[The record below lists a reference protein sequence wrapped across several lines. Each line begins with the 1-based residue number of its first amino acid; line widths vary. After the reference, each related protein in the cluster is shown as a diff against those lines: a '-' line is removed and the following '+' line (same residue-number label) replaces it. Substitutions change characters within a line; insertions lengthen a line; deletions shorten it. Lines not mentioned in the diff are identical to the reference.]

1 MPARSSDP
9 GIPTLTRRAEPSFHD
24 PAADDTDAPLLTELA
39 DEAGPVY
46 ENDPFPVL
54 TDVADD
60 DEAPV
65 PPVSH
70 TSEPA
75 SEPASAPPSPA
86 AAPTS
91 ALPASL
97 PAAPSPAA
105 PTPAAPLPDATV
117 LAARLQAEVEQLM
130 RQALADAVTQLQAR
144 MDAELPAIV
153 SRVLNEV
160 RRG

>member
-1 MPARSSDP
+1 MPARPSDP
-9 GIPTLTRRAEPSFHD
+9 GIPTLTHRAEPSFHD
-24 PAADDTDAPLLTELA
+24 PADDDADAPLLTELA

-46 ENDPFPVL
+46 ENDPYEHDPFPVL
-54 TDVADD
+54 TDVASED
-60 DEAPV
+60 DEPPV
-65 PPVSH
+65 LPVSH
-70 TSEPA
+70 TSAHRALPA
-75 SEPASAPPSPA
+75 AAPAPAAASAPP
-86 AAPTS
+86 
-91 ALPASL
+91 
-97 PAAPSPAA
+97 
-105 PTPAAPLPDATV
+105 APLPDATV

>member
-1 MPARSSDP
+1 MPARPSDP
-9 GIPTLTRRAEPSFHD
+9 GIPTLTHRAEPSFHD
-24 PAADDTDAPLLTELA
+24 PADDGADAPLLTELA

-46 ENDPFPVL
+46 EHDPFPVL

-60 DEAPV
+60 EDNDRGSDEPQALPV
-65 PPVSH
+65 AG
-70 TSEPA
+70 A
-75 SEPASAPPSPA
+75 SEPVMPA
-86 AAPTS
+86 AVAVVTAP
-91 ALPASL
+91 
-97 PAAPSPAA
+97 
-105 PTPAAPLPDATV
+105 PLPDATV

-130 RQALADAVTQLQAR
+130 QQALADAVKQLQAR

>member
-1 MPARSSDP
+1 MPARPSDP
-9 GIPTLTRRAEPSFHD
+9 GIPTLTHRAEPSFHD
-24 PAADDTDAPLLTELA
+24 PADDDAAAPLLTELA

-46 ENDPFPVL
+46 ENDPYAHDPFPVL

-60 DEAPV
+60 DDNE
-65 PPVSH
+65 PPVLPVSR
-70 TSEPA
+70 TSK
-75 SEPASAPPSPA
+75 PA
-86 AAPTS
+86 AAS
-91 ALPASL
+91 LAAPAAT

-105 PTPAAPLPDATV
+105 PPAHRAPLPDATV

-130 RQALADAVTQLQAR
+130 QRALADAVTQLQAR

>member
-1 MPARSSDP
+1 MPARPSDP
-9 GIPTLTRRAEPSFHD
+9 GIPTLTHRAEPSFHD
-24 PAADDTDAPLLTELA
+24 PADDDADAPLLTELA

-46 ENDPFPVL
+46 ENDPYEHDPFPVL
-54 TDVADD
+54 TDVAGDD
-60 DEAPV
+60 Q
-65 PPVSH
+65 PPVLPVSR

-75 SEPASAPPSPA
+75 APLAAPTATPAAPAPA
-86 AAPTS
+86 AAP
-91 ALPASL
+91 ARP
-97 PAAPSPAA
+97 
-105 PTPAAPLPDATV
+105 APLPDATV

-130 RQALADAVTQLQAR
+130 QQALADAVKQLQAR

>member
-1 MPARSSDP
+1 MPARTPDP
-9 GIPTLTRRAEPSFHD
+9 GIPTLTHRAEPSFHD
-24 PAADDTDAPLLTELA
+24 PADDDADTPLLTELA

-46 ENDPFPVL
+46 ENDPYEHDPFPVL
-54 TDVADD
+54 TDVADA
-60 DEAPV
+60 DELPEL
-65 PPVSH
+65 PISR
-70 TSEPA
+70 A
-75 SEPASAPPSPA
+75 SEHR
-86 AAPTS
+86 
-91 ALPASL
+91 ALPA
-97 PAAPSPAA
+97 AAPSPATA
-105 PTPAAPLPDATV
+105 PAPPSLLPDSTV